1 MWISPSLHQRTRLVP
16 GVSPLGLTQGRVPAG
31 SLRSST
37 WLWGRG
43 MCSHVAR
50 SVGEGRQECVREGQL
65 QRQPQSLPDLQHT

>member
-1 MWISPSLHQRTRLVP
+1 MAFSFIAPVDQPGSGCVSL
-16 GVSPLGLTQGRVPAG
+16 SGLTPGRVQEG

-50 SVGEGRQECVREGQL
+50 SVGKGRQEHVREGQL
-65 QRQPQSLPDLQHT
+65 Q